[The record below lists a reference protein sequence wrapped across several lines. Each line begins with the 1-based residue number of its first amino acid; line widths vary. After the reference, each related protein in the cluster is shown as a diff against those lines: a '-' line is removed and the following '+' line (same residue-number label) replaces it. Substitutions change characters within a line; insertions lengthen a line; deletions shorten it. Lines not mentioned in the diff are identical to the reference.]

1 MRTVPALLA
10 ILLILIGQGS
20 ARAEGKLPAS
30 PALEVKVGQMLMV
43 GFRGLALGG
52 DEPILADIRER
63 HLGGVILFD
72 RDTPSDSSRR
82 NILDPGQVRRLTDR
96 LQAAAD
102 IPLLVAVD
110 QEGGRVRRFKEDT
123 GFPVLES
130 ARALGRRDD
139 PAATRRQALATAR
152 ALAAAGVN
160 LNLAPVVDLDLNPAN
175 PVIGGLDRSY
185 GAEPLRVVRH
195 ARAFIAAHRA
205 AGVLTCLKHFP
216 GHGSS
221 RGDTHLGLVD
231 VTDTW
236 QKREL
241 QPFAGLIAAGQ
252 VDAVMTAHIV
262 NRRLDPHDPA
272 TLSPAILDGLLRKRL
287 GYQGVVISDDL
298 QMGAIAAEYGFARAI
313 RKALDAG
320 VDILLF
326 ANNSVY
332 DEKVATRAATLIL
345 DMVES
350 GAISP
355 ERIEASW
362 RRIADL
368 KARLEALRR

>member
-1 MRTVPALLA
+1 MRAIPALLA
-10 ILLILIGQGS
+10 ILLMLFGPGS
-20 ARAEGKLPAS
+20 ARAERDLPAS
-30 PALEVKVGQMLMV
+30 PPLEVKVGQMLMV
-43 GFRGLALGG
+43 GFRGLALSG

-72 RDTPSDSSRR
+72 RDIPSGSSRR
-82 NILDPGQVRRLTDR
+82 NILDADQVRQLTDR

-130 ARALGRRDD
+130 AGVLGGRDE

-160 LNLAPVVDLDLNPAN
+160 LNLAPVVDLDLNPDN

-185 GAEPLRVVRH
+185 GAEPPRVVRH
-195 ARAFIAAHRA
+195 ARAFIAAHHA
-205 AGVLTCLKHFP
+205 AGILTCLKHFP

-236 QKREL
+236 QEREL
-241 QPFAGLIAAGQ
+241 QPFAEIIAAGQ
-252 VDAVMTAHIV
+252 ADAVMTAHIV
-262 NRRLDPHDPA
+262 NRRLDPADPA
-272 TLSPAILDGLLRKRL
+272 TLSPAILNGLLRQRL
-287 GYQGVVISDDL
+287 GYEGVVISDDL
-298 QMGAIAAEYGFARAI
+298 QMGAIAAEYGLARAI

-332 DEKVATRAATLIL
+332 DEKVAARARGLIL
-345 DMVES
+345 DLVES
-350 GAISP
+350 GAIAP

-362 RRIADL
+362 RRIAEL
-368 KARLEALRR
+368 KARLADRGR